1 MTDKARTL
9 SLMALQQKAQ
19 IAETLTEVGKIA
31 RQKAEAA
38 AMAERLDAML
48 AQRREGATGPRLAT
62 DLMAERRL
70 TGQLLTEAERQ
81 KDRWASLNAELV
93 RHQAALAQQEH
104 RLQTLGDKAQA
115 ARHEAA
121 REKQARIDAAQPSRK
136 R

>member
-9 SLMALQQKAQ
+9 SLMALKQKAQ
-19 IAETLTEVGKIA
+19 IAETLTEVSKIA

-62 DLMAERRL
+62 DLIAERRL

-81 KDRWASLNAELV
+81 KQRWATLAADLV
-93 RHQAALAQQEH
+93 RHQAELAHQEH

-115 ARHEAA
+115 AKIEAA
-121 REKQARIDAAQPSRK
+121 REKQTQIDAAQPPRK

>member
-9 SLMALQQKAQ
+9 SLMALKQKAR

-31 RQKAEAA
+31 RQKAEAE
-38 AMAERLDAML
+38 AMAERLDAMI

-81 KDRWASLNAELV
+81 KERWATLAADLM
-93 RHQAALAQQEH
+93 RHQSDLAQQEH
-104 RLQTLGDKAQA
+104 RLQTLGDKAKA
-115 ARHEAA
+115 AKAETA
-121 REKQARIDAAQPSRK
+121 REKLARAEAAQPPRK

>member
-9 SLMALQQKAQ
+9 SLMALKQKAQ
-19 IAETLTEVGKIA
+19 IAETLTEVSKIA

-70 TGQLLTEAERQ
+70 TGQLLTEAEKQ
-81 KDRWASLNAELV
+81 KQRWATLAADLV
-93 RHQAALAQQEH
+93 RHQAELAHQEH

-115 ARHEAA
+115 AKIEAA
-121 REKQARIDAAQPSRK
+121 REKQTQIDAAQPPRK

>member
-9 SLMALQQKAQ
+9 SLMALKQKAQ
-19 IAETLTEVGKIA
+19 IAETLTEVGKLA
-31 RQKAEAA
+31 RQKAEAE
-38 AMAERLDAML
+38 AMTERLDAML

-81 KDRWASLNAELV
+81 RERWATLAADLV
-93 RHQAALAQQEH
+93 RHQAELSQQEH
-104 RLQTLGDKAQA
+104 RLQTLGEKAQA
-115 ARHEAA
+115 ARTEAA
-121 REKQARIDAAQPSRK
+121 QEKQARIDAAQPPRK

>member
-9 SLMALQQKAQ
+9 SLMALKQKAQ
-19 IAETLTEVGKIA
+19 IAETLTEVNKIA

-81 KDRWASLNAELV
+81 KQRWTTLAADLV
-93 RHQAALAQQEH
+93 RHQAELAHQEH

-115 ARHEAA
+115 AKVEAA
-121 REKQARIDAAQPSRK
+121 REKQTRIDAAQPPRK

>member
-9 SLMALQQKAQ
+9 SLMALKQKAQ
-19 IAETLTEVGKIA
+19 IAETLTEVSKIA

-81 KDRWASLNAELV
+81 KQRWATLAADLV
-93 RHQAALAQQEH
+93 RHQAELAHQEH

-115 ARHEAA
+115 AKIEAA
-121 REKQARIDAAQPSRK
+121 REKQTQIDAAQPPRK